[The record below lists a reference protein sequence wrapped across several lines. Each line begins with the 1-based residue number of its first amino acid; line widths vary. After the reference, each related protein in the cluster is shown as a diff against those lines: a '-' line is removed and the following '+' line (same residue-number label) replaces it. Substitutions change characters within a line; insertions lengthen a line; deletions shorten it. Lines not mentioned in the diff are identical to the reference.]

1 VRLSSRTRLHPIGC
15 MAKEKGLFVKKTIK
29 SLLNEAQEAQHGMKR
44 SLGAV
49 TLTAMGIGAIIGAGI
64 FVLTGPAAAEYAGP
78 GILLS
83 FIFSA
88 IICVF
93 AALCYAE
100 FASLIPISG
109 SAYTYAYATMGEFTA
124 WIIGWG
130 LTMEY
135 LFSAATVS
143 VGWSAYFSSFLHDM
157 GIVIPKAFASA
168 PFSYDL
174 ATGWAKTGTIVNVP
188 AMLIVALIGALVAV
202 GIRAAASFNN
212 LMVIIKLGA
221 IALFVICGI
230 AYINFD
236 NLTPF
241 IPANTGTFGEF
252 GFSGVLRGAGVVFFA
267 FIGFDALST
276 MAQECRN
283 PQKHLPIGMIGS
295 LGISTL
301 VYIIIGIVLLGI
313 VSYTTLNVPDP
324 ITVAVNALGPSF
336 IWLRFVIKLAI
347 LAGLTSVVLVMILGQ
362 SRIFYT
368 MSKDGLLPKSLGR
381 INARFQTPLLAT
393 IMVTLVCIILA
404 GIFPVGILGQLTSMG
419 ALLAFAIV
427 CFGILVLRYKQPTL
441 HRPFKTPFVPWI
453 PLAGTLVCIIQ
464 MIALP
469 GVTWVQFLIWMFI
482 GCLIYFGFSIK
493 HSKARL
499 ALVKKK

>member
-1 VRLSSRTRLHPIGC
+1 MT
-15 MAKEKGLFVKKTIK
+15 KGLFIKKTIK
-29 SLLNEAQEAQHGMKR
+29 SLLDEAQDTRHGMKR
-44 SLGAV
+44 SLGAL
-49 TLTAMGIGAIIGAGI
+49 TLTAMGVGAIIGAGI

-83 FIFSA
+83 FVFAA
-88 IICVF
+88 IICIF

-109 SAYTYAYATMGEFTA
+109 SAYTYAYATMGELTA

-143 VGWSAYFSSFLHDM
+143 VGWSAYFVSLLNDL
-157 GIVIPKAFASA
+157 GIAIPKHLSMA
-168 PFSYDL
+168 PFQYEL
-174 ATGWAKTGTIVNVP
+174 ASGWSQTDSFINLP
-188 AMLIVALIGALVAV
+188 AVIIVALIGGLVAV
-202 GIRAAASFNN
+202 GIKAAASFNN
-212 LMVIIKLGA
+212 LMVFIKLGA
-221 IALFVICGI
+221 IALFIACGI
-230 AYINFD
+230 AYINAD

-241 IPANTGTFGEF
+241 IPPNTGTFGEF
-252 GFSGVLRGAGVVFFA
+252 GFSGVLRGAGVIFFA

-283 PQKHLPIGMIGS
+283 PQKHLPIGMLGS
-295 LGISTL
+295 LGISTF
-301 VYIIIGIVLLGI
+301 VYIIIGIVLLGV

-324 ITVAVNALGPSF
+324 ISVAVNALGPKF
-336 IWLRFVIKLAI
+336 VWLRFVIKLAI

-368 MSKDGLLPKSLGR
+368 MSNDGLLPKSLAK
-381 INARFQTPLLAT
+381 INDRFHTPFISTILVTLLA
-393 IMVTLVCIILA
+393 MALA
-404 GIFPVGILGQLTSMG
+404 GIFPVAILGQLTSMG
-419 ALLAFAIV
+419 TLLAFAIV

-453 PLAGTLVCIIQ
+453 PLAGTLVCVIQ

-469 GVTWVQFLIWMFI
+469 GVTWMQFIIWMII
-482 GCLIYFGFSIK
+482 GCLIYFFYSIK
-493 HSKARL
+493 HSKIRL
-499 ALVKKK
+499 LSSKKKM

>member
-1 VRLSSRTRLHPIGC
+1 
-15 MAKEKGLFVKKTIK
+15 MAKENGLFIKKSIK
-29 SLLNEAQEAQHGMKR
+29 SLLDEAQASSHGMKR

-64 FVLTGPAAAEYAGP
+64 FVLTGPAAAQYAGP

-83 FIFSA
+83 FIFA
-88 IICVF
+88 AMICVF

-124 WIIGWG
+124 WVIGWG

-135 LFSAATVS
+135 LFSASTVA
-143 VGWSAYFSSFLHDM
+143 VGWSAYFSSILRDV
-157 GIVIPKAFASA
+157 GIIIPEAFASA
-168 PFSYDL
+168 PFSYEI
-174 ATGWAKTGTIVNVP
+174 ATGWAKTGTMINIP
-188 AMLIVALIGALVAV
+188 AMIIVALIGGLVAV
-202 GIRAAASFNN
+202 GIRAAATFNN
-212 LMVIIKLGA
+212 LMVIVKLGA
-221 IALFVICGI
+221 IALFVACG
-230 AYINFD
+230 AAFVNFD

-252 GFSGVLRGAGVVFFA
+252 GWSGVLRGAGVVFFA

-295 LGISTL
+295 LGISTV
-301 VYIIIGIVLLGI
+301 VYMVIGFVLLGI
-313 VSYTTLNVPDP
+313 VSYTMLNVPDP
-324 ITVAVNALGPSF
+324 ITVAVNALGSSYV
-336 IWLRFVIKLAI
+336 WLRFVIKLAI

-368 MSKDGLLPKSLGR
+368 MSKDGLLPKPMAKISDR
-381 INARFQTPLLAT
+381 YQTPFLSTVL
-393 IMVTLVCIILA
+393 VTVVCMLLA
-404 GIFPVGILGQLTSMG
+404 GIFPVGILGQLTCMG

-453 PLAGTLVCIIQ
+453 PLAGTLACIIQ

-469 GVTWVQFLIWMFI
+469 GVTWVQFVIWMFI
-482 GCLIYFGFSIK
+482 GCVIYFGYSVR
-493 HSKARL
+493 HSKARA
-499 ALVKKK
+499 ALMKKK

>member
-1 VRLSSRTRLHPIGC
+1 
-15 MAKEKGLFVKKTIK
+15 MAKELFIKKSIK
-29 SLLNEAQEAQHGMKR
+29 TLLNEAQESQHAMKR

-49 TLTAMGIGAIIGAGI
+49 TLVAMGIGAIIGAGI
-64 FVLTGPAAAEYAGP
+64 FVLTGQAAAEYAGP
-78 GILLS
+78 GILIS
-83 FIFSA
+83 FILAA

-109 SAYTYAYATMGEFTA
+109 SAYTYAYATMGELTA

-143 VGWSAYFSSFLHDM
+143 VGWSGYLVSLLQDI
-157 GIVIPKAFASA
+157 GIVIPSKFAN
-168 PFSYDL
+168 PPIQYDMV
-174 ATGWAKTGTIVNVP
+174 TGWAKTGAIINLP
-188 AMLIVALIGALVAV
+188 AMLIIALMGILVAV
-202 GIRAAASFNN
+202 GIKAAASFNN
-212 LMVIIKLGA
+212 LMVIIKLSV
-221 IALFVICGI
+221 IALFVACGV
-230 AYINFD
+230 AYINSD

-241 IPANTGTFGEF
+241 VPQNTGTFGQF

-283 PQKHLPIGMIGS
+283 PQKHMPIGMLGS

-301 VYIIIGIVLLGI
+301 AYIFVGIVLLGV
-313 VSYTTLNVPDP
+313 VSYTMLNVPDP
-324 ITVAVNALGPSF
+324 IAVAVNALGPKF
-336 IWLRFVIKLAI
+336 LWLRFVIKIAI
-347 LAGLTSVVLVMILGQ
+347 LAGLTSVVLVMLLGQ
-362 SRIFYT
+362 ARIFYT
-368 MSKDGLLPKSLGR
+368 MSKDGLLPKPFSK
-381 INARFQTPLLAT
+381 ISERFHTPFFSTVIVA
-393 IMVTLVCIILA
+393 LVCLVLT
-404 GIFPVGILGQLTSMG
+404 GTFPVGILGQLTCMG

-453 PLAGTLVCIIQ
+453 PLAGTIACIIQ

-469 GVTWVQFLIWMFI
+469 GVTWVQFLIWMVI
-482 GCLIYFGFSIK
+482 GCIIYFGYSIK
-493 HSKARL
+493 HSKAR
-499 ALVKKK
+499 ALLKKKK

>member
-1 VRLSSRTRLHPIGC
+1 

-29 SLLNEAQEAQHGMKR
+29 SLLDEAHQSKHTMKR

-49 TLTAMGIGAIIGAGI
+49 TLTAMGVGAIIGAGI
-64 FVLTGPAAAEYAGP
+64 FVLTGPAAAQYAGP
-78 GILLS
+78 GIILS
-83 FIFSA
+83 FIFAA

-93 AALCYAE
+93 AAFCYAE

-109 SAYTYAYATMGEFTA
+109 SAYTYAYATMGELIA

-143 VGWSAYFSSFLHDM
+143 VGWSAYFVSLLKDF
-157 GIVIPKAFASA
+157 GVAIPETFASA
-168 PFSYDL
+168 PMSYDL
-174 ATGWAKTGTIVNVP
+174 VTGWAHTGAWINIP
-188 AMLIVALIGALVAV
+188 AVVIVAAIGTLVAV
-202 GIRAAASFNN
+202 GIKAAASFNN

-221 IALFVICGI
+221 IALFVACGI
-230 AYINFD
+230 AYINMD

-252 GFSGVLRGAGVVFFA
+252 GWSGVLRGSGVIFFA

-283 PQKHLPIGMIGS
+283 PQKNLPIGMIGS
-295 LGISTL
+295 LGISTV
-301 VYIIIGIVLLGI
+301 VYIVIGFVLLGI
-313 VSYTTLNVPDP
+313 VSYTALNVPDP

-336 IWLRFVIKLAI
+336 VWLRFVIKLAI

-368 MSKDGLLPKSLGR
+368 MSNDGLLPKKIGKIS
-381 INARFQTPLLAT
+381 NRFHTPFFST
-393 IMVTLVCIILA
+393 VMVTVACMILA
-404 GIFPVGILGQLTSMG
+404 GVFPVGILGQLTCMG

-453 PLAGTLVCIIQ
+453 PLAGTIACVIQ

-469 GVTWVQFLIWMFI
+469 GVTWVQFVIWMAVGF
-482 GCLIYFGFSIK
+482 LIYFGYSVK
-493 HSKARL
+493 NSKARL

>member
-1 VRLSSRTRLHPIGC
+1 MGY
-15 MAKEKGLFVKKTIK
+15 MAKEKGLFVKKSIK
-29 SLLNEAQEAQHGMKR
+29 SLLDEAHGSSHGLKR

-83 FIFSA
+83 FVIAA

-135 LFSAATVS
+135 LFSASTVS
-143 VGWSAYFSSFLHDM
+143 VGWSAYFVSFLNDI
-157 GIVIPKAFASA
+157 GIHFPQHIASA

-174 ATGWAKTGTIVNVP
+174 ATGWAKTGTLVNVP
-188 AMLIVALIGALVAV
+188 AMLIVALIGGLVSI

-221 IALFVICGI
+221 IALFVGCGI
-230 AYINFD
+230 FFINWD

-252 GFSGVLRGAGVVFFA
+252 GFSGVLRGAGLVFFA

-295 LGISTL
+295 LGISTV
-301 VYIIIGIVLLGI
+301 VYMIIGVVLLGV
-313 VSYTTLNVPDP
+313 VSYTALNVPDP

-336 IWLRFVIKLAI
+336 IWLRLVIKLAI

-362 SRIFYT
+362 SRIFAT
-368 MSKDGLLPKSLGR
+368 MSKDGLLPKPVSG
-381 INARFQTPLLAT
+381 INKRFQTPLLST
-393 IMVTLVCIILA
+393 ILVTIVSMILA
-404 GIFPVGILGQLTSMG
+404 GVFPVGILGQLTSMG

-453 PLAGTLVCIIQ
+453 PLAGTLVCVIQ

-469 GVTWVQFLIWMFI
+469 GVTWMQFLIWMFI
-482 GCLIYFGFSIK
+482 GCMIYFGYSVK
-493 HSKARL
+493 HSKARA
-499 ALVKKK
+499 ALVKK

>member
-1 VRLSSRTRLHPIGC
+1 
-15 MAKEKGLFVKKTIK
+15 MAKEKGLFIKKSIK
-29 SLLNEAQEAQHGMKR
+29 SLLDEAQESKQGMKR

-49 TLTAMGIGAIIGAGI
+49 SLTAMGIGAIIGAGI

-83 FIFSA
+83 FVIA
-88 IICVF
+88 ALICVF
-93 AALCYAE
+93 AAFCYAE

-109 SAYTYAYATMGEFTA
+109 SAYTYAYATMGELVA

-143 VGWSAYFSSFLHDM
+143 VGWSAYFISLLNDF
-157 GIVIPKAFASA
+157 GITFPQQFASA
-168 PFSYDL
+168 PFSYEV
-174 ATGWAKTGTIVNVP
+174 ATGWSRTGTIINIP
-188 AMLIVALIGALVAV
+188 AMVIVALIGLLVAV
-202 GIRAAASFNN
+202 GIKAAASFNN
-212 LMVIIKLGA
+212 LMVVVKLGA
-221 IALFVICGI
+221 IALFVACGVTF
-230 AYINFD
+230 INMD

-252 GFSGVLRGAGVVFFA
+252 GFSGILRGAGVIFFA

-283 PQKHLPIGMIGS
+283 PQKHLPIGMLGS
-295 LGISTL
+295 LGISTF
-301 VYIIIGIVLLGI
+301 VYMIIAFVLLGM
-313 VSYTTLNVPDP
+313 VSYTLLNVPDP
-324 ITVAVNALGPSF
+324 ISVAVNALGPSF
-336 IWLRFVIKLAI
+336 VWLRFVIKLAI
-347 LAGLTSVVLVMILGQ
+347 LSGLTSVVLVMILGQ
-362 SRIFYT
+362 ARIFYT
-368 MSKDGLLPKSLGR
+368 MSADGLLPKAFPNISS
-381 INARFQTPLLAT
+381 RFHTPFFST
-393 IMVTLVCIILA
+393 ILVTLVCMLFA
-404 GIFPVGILGQLTSMG
+404 GIFPVGILGQLTCMG

-453 PLAGTLVCIIQ
+453 PLAGTLICIIQ

-469 GVTWVQFLIWMFI
+469 GVTWVQFVIWMAI
-482 GCLIYFGFSIK
+482 GMLIYFGYSVK
-493 HSKARL
+493 NSKARL
-499 ALVKKK
+499 ALAKKK

>member
-1 VRLSSRTRLHPIGC
+1 
-15 MAKEKGLFVKKTIK
+15 MAKELFIKKSIK
-29 SLLNEAQEAQHGMKR
+29 TLLDEAQESQHAMKR
-44 SLGAV
+44 SLGAI

-64 FVLTGPAAAEYAGP
+64 FVLTGQAAAEYAGP
-78 GILLS
+78 GILFS
-83 FIFSA
+83 FILA
-88 IICVF
+88 ALICVF

-109 SAYTYAYATMGEFTA
+109 SAYTYAYATMGELTA

-143 VGWSAYFSSFLHDM
+143 SGWSGYFVSLLQDI
-157 GIVIPKAFASA
+157 GIVIPAKFAN
-168 PFSYDL
+168 PPLSYDVV
-174 ATGWAKTGTIVNVP
+174 TGWVKTGAIINIP
-188 AMLIVALIGALVAV
+188 AMLIVVLMGILVAV
-202 GIRAAASFNN
+202 GIKAAASFNN
-212 LMVIIKLGA
+212 LMVIIKLSV
-221 IALFVICGI
+221 IALFIACGV
-230 AYINFD
+230 AYINSD

-241 IPANTGTFGEF
+241 IPENTGTFGHF
-252 GFSGVLRGAGVVFFA
+252 GFSGILRGAGVVFFA

-283 PQKHLPIGMIGS
+283 PQKHMPIGMLGS

-301 VYIIIGIVLLGI
+301 AYIIVGIVLLGV
-313 VSYTTLNVPDP
+313 VSYTMLNVPDP
-324 ITVAVNALGPSF
+324 IAVAVNALGPKF
-336 IWLRFVIKLAI
+336 LWLRFVIKIAI

-362 SRIFYT
+362 ARIFYT
-368 MSKDGLLPKSLGR
+368 MSKDGLLPKRFAKISERFHTPFFSTVIVAIISL
-381 INARFQTPLLAT
+381 LLT
-393 IMVTLVCIILA
+393 
-404 GIFPVGILGQLTSMG
+404 GIFPVGILGQLTCMG

-453 PLAGTLVCIIQ
+453 PLAGTITCIIQ

-469 GVTWVQFLIWMFI
+469 GVTWMQFVIWMVI
-482 GCLIYFGFSIK
+482 GCIIYFGYSIK
-493 HSKARL
+493 HSRAR
-499 ALVKKK
+499 ALIKKRK

>member
-1 VRLSSRTRLHPIGC
+1 MP
-15 MAKEKGLFVKKTIK
+15 KGLFVKKTIK
-29 SLLNEAQEAQHGMKR
+29 SLLDEAQETRHGLRR
-44 SLGAV
+44 SLGAIN
-49 TLTAMGIGAIIGAGI
+49 LTAMGVGAIIGAGI

-83 FIFSA
+83 FVISA
-88 IICVF
+88 IICVL

-109 SAYTYAYATMGEFTA
+109 SAYTYAYATMGELIA

-143 VGWSAYFSSFLHDM
+143 VGWSAYFVSLLNDFGLN
-157 GIVIPKAFASA
+157 IPKCIAAA
-168 PFSYDL
+168 PINYELS
-174 ATGWAKTGTIVNVP
+174 TGWTQTGSVINLP
-188 AMLIVALIGALVAV
+188 AVVIVALIGLLVAV
-202 GIRAAASFNN
+202 GIKAAASFNN

-221 IALFVICGI
+221 IALFIACGI
-230 AYINFD
+230 AYINMD

-241 IPANTGTFGEF
+241 IPENTGTFGEF

-283 PQKHLPIGMIGS
+283 PQKHLPIGMLGS

-301 VYIIIGIVLLGI
+301 VYVIIGLVLLGV

-324 ITVAVNALGPSF
+324 ISVAVAALGPKF
-336 IWLRFVIKLAI
+336 VWLRFVIKLAI

-368 MSKDGLLPKSLGR
+368 MSRDGLLPKSFAK
-381 INARFQTPLLAT
+381 ISDRFHTPFTSTAL
-393 IMVTLVCIILA
+393 VTLACMILA
-404 GIFPVGILGQLTSMG
+404 GIFPVAILGQLTNMG

-441 HRPFKTPFVPWI
+441 HRPFKTPFVPWV
-453 PLAGTLVCIIQ
+453 PLAGTLVCVIQ
-464 MIALP
+464 LLAFP
-469 GVTWVQFLIWMFI
+469 GVTWMQFIIWMAI
-482 GCLIYFGFSIK
+482 GCVIYFGYSVK
-493 HSKARL
+493 NSQARL
-499 ALVKKK
+499 ALVKKKK

>member
-1 VRLSSRTRLHPIGC
+1 
-15 MAKEKGLFVKKTIK
+15 MAKEKGLFIKKTIK
-29 SLLNEAQEAQHGMKR
+29 SLLDEAQSSRNGMKR

-78 GILLS
+78 GILIS
-83 FIFSA
+83 FIIA
-88 IICVF
+88 ALICVF

-143 VGWSAYFSSFLHDM
+143 VGWSAYFSSLLNDL

-168 PFSYDL
+168 PVSYDL
-174 ATGWAKTGTIVNVP
+174 ATGWAKTGAVMNVP
-188 AMLIVALIGALVAV
+188 AMVIVALIGALVAI

-221 IALFVICGI
+221 IALFVGCGI
-230 AYINFD
+230 AFINMD

-241 IPANTGTFGEF
+241 VPENTGTFGEF
-252 GFSGVLRGAGVVFFA
+252 GFSGILRGAGVIFFA

-283 PQKHLPIGMIGS
+283 PQKHLPIAMIGS
-295 LGISTL
+295 LTISTI
-301 VYIIIGIVLLGI
+301 VYMVIAFVMLGV
-313 VSYTTLNVPDP
+313 VSYKMLNVPDP
-324 ITVAVNALGPSF
+324 ITVAVNALGASF
-336 IWLRFVIKLAI
+336 VWMRPVIKLAI

-362 SRIFYT
+362 SRIFGT
-368 MSKDGLLPKSLGR
+368 MSRDGLLPKPLAK
-381 INARFQTPLLAT
+381 INDRFQTPFLAT
-393 IMVTLVCIILA
+393 VVVTLVCMVLA
-404 GIFPVGILGQLTSMG
+404 GVFPVAILGQLTAMG

-441 HRPFKTPFVPWI
+441 HRPFKTPFVPWV
-453 PLAGTLVCIIQ
+453 PLIGTLVCVIQ

-469 GVTWVQFLIWMFI
+469 GVTWVQFLIWMAI
-482 GCLIYFGFSIK
+482 GCMIYFGYSVK

-499 ALVKKK
+499 AAMKKK

>member
-1 VRLSSRTRLHPIGC
+1 

-29 SLLNEAQEAQHGMKR
+29 SLLDEAQESRHTMKR

-78 GILLS
+78 GILIS
-83 FIFSA
+83 FIIAAF
-88 IICVF
+88 ICAL

-135 LFSAATVS
+135 MFSASTVS
-143 VGWSAYFSSFLHDM
+143 VGWSAYFNSLLNDF
-157 GIVIPKAFASA
+157 GVTIPAKFASA
-168 PFSYDL
+168 PISYEV
-174 ATGWAKTGTIVNVP
+174 ATGWSQTGSLMNLP
-188 AMLIVALIGALVAV
+188 AMVIVALIGTLVAV
-202 GIRAAASFNN
+202 GIRAAAGFNN
-212 LMVIIKLGA
+212 LMVIIKLAA
-221 IALFVICGI
+221 IALFIACGV
-230 AYINFD
+230 AYINMD

-252 GFSGVLRGAGVVFFA
+252 GLSGVLRGAGVIFFA

-295 LGISTL
+295 LAISTI
-301 VYIIIGIVLLGI
+301 VYIMIGIVLLGI
-313 VSYTTLNVPDP
+313 VSYTMLNVADP

-336 IWLRFVIKLAI
+336 VWLRLVIKLAI

-368 MSKDGLLPKSLGR
+368 MSKDGMLPKALGT
-381 INARFQTPLLAT
+381 ISKRFQTPFIAT
-393 IMVTLVCIILA
+393 IIVTLMSMVLA
-404 GIFPVGILGQLTSMG
+404 GIFPVAILGQLTNMG

-427 CFGILVLRYKQPTL
+427 CFGILLLRYKQPTL
-441 HRPFKTPFVPWI
+441 HRPFKTPFVPWV
-453 PLAGTLVCIIQ
+453 PLAGTLACVIQ
-464 MIALP
+464 MFAMP
-469 GVTWVQFLIWMFI
+469 GVTWVQFLSWMVI
-482 GCLIYFGFSIK
+482 GMAIYFGYSVK

-499 ALVKKK
+499 ALAKKK

>member
-1 VRLSSRTRLHPIGC
+1 MSKG
-15 MAKEKGLFVKKTIK
+15 KGLFVKKTIK
-29 SLLNEAQEAQHGMKR
+29 SLLDEAAGSEHGLKR

-83 FIFSA
+83 FVFAA
-88 IICVF
+88 IICAL

-109 SAYTYAYATMGEFTA
+109 SAYTYAYATMGEFVA

-130 LTMEY
+130 LTMEF

-143 VGWSAYFSSFLHDM
+143 VGWSGYFSSLMNDL
-157 GIVIPKAFASA
+157 GIAIPKLISEA
-168 PFSYDL
+168 PFNYDL
-174 ATGWAKTGTIVNVP
+174 TVGWTKTGALMNVP
-188 AMLIVALIGALVAV
+188 AMCIVAVMGILVAV

-212 LMVIIKLGA
+212 LMVIIKLGV
-221 IALFVICGI
+221 IALFI
-230 AYINFD
+230 ALGAAFINWD

-241 IPANTGTFGEF
+241 IPANTGTFGQF

-283 PQKHLPIGMIGS
+283 PQKHLPIGMLGS
-295 LGISTL
+295 LGISTF
-301 VYIIIGIVLLGI
+301 VYILIGIVLLGV
-313 VSYTTLNVPDP
+313 VSYATLNVPDP
-324 ITVAVNALGPSF
+324 ISVAVAALGPKF
-336 IWLRFVIKLAI
+336 AWIGLIIKLAI
-347 LAGLTSVVLVMILGQ
+347 LAGLTSVVLVMIIGQ
-362 SRIFYT
+362 SRIFLT
-368 MSKDGLLPKSLGR
+368 MSKDGLLPKAFSKIHGKLH
-381 INARFQTPLLAT
+381 TPFFAT
-393 IMVTLVCIILA
+393 MCVTLICMVFA
-404 GIFPVGILGQLTSMG
+404 GIFPVAILGQLTNMG

-427 CFGILVLRYKQPTL
+427 CFGILVLRYKQPNL
-441 HRPFKTPFVPWI
+441 HRPFKTPFVPWV
-453 PLAGTLVCIIQ
+453 PLAGTLACIIQ

-469 GVTWVQFLIWMFI
+469 GVTWVQFIIWMI
-482 GCLIYFGFSIK
+482 LGCFIYFGYSVK
-493 HSKARL
+493 HSKARMHPQ
-499 ALVKKK
+499 KK